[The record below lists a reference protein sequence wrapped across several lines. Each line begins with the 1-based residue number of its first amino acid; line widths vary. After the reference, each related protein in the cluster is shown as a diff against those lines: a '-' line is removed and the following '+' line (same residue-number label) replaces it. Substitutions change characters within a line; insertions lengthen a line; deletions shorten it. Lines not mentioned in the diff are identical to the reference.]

1 MAVVKSDL
9 IKQLADAY
17 PGFISSD
24 LTRLVDILLFEIAG
38 SLKRNERVELRDIFT
53 LETKIQK
60 ARSSRNPRTNEK
72 VEVSEKKSIKFK
84 MSQKWFRNLN
94 NG

>member
-1 MAVVKSDL
+1 MSVAKSDL
-9 IKQLADAY
+9 IKELADSY
-17 PGFISSD
+17 PNFLRKD
-24 LTRLVDILLFEIAG
+24 LTKLFDIIINEMKN